1 MAKRPPWLRAS
12 VACAVTVAGIGG
24 VAAQVPERF
33 GFGEP
38 APRELIA
45 ALDIDVRPDG
55 TGLPPGR
62 GTARDGAPLYAKQ
75 CAACHGAKGE
85 GGAADPLVGAEPKGV
100 PPFGP
105 AYEQWRGSRP
115 DVPFTIGNYWPYAST
130 VFDYVRRA
138 MPPTAPGS
146 LTAEETYALVA
157 WLLAQN
163 GIIAEDAVMSA
174 ETLPKVVMPARRM
187 FVPDD
192 RKGGKVV
199 R

>member
-1 MAKRPPWLRAS
+1 MTRLLAS
-12 VACAVTVAGIGG
+12 VGVTIAVTAVAT
-24 VAAQVPERF
+24 AQAPPPRF

-62 GTARDGAPLYAKQ
+62 GTAREGGEIYARQ
-75 CAACHGAKGE
+75 CAACHGPKGE
-85 GGAADPLVGAEPKGV
+85 GGPADRLVGAEPRGL

-105 AYEQWRGSRP
+105 EYERWRAGRP
-115 DVPFTIGNYWPYAST
+115 DEPFTIGNYWPYAAT
-130 VFDYVRRA
+130 LFDYIRRA
-138 MPPTAPGS
+138 MPANLPGI
-146 LTAEETYALVA
+146 LTADETYGLVA

-163 GIIAEDAVMSA
+163 GIVADTAVMNA
-174 ETLPKVVMPARRM
+174 ETLPKVTMPAHTR

-192 RKGGKVV
+192 RRGGRDVK
-199 R
+199 

>member
-1 MAKRPPWLRAS
+1 MRRALLVVIALVTS
-12 VACAVTVAGIGG
+12 VS
-24 VAAQVPERF
+24 AQAPERF

-38 APRELIA
+38 APREVIA
-45 ALDIDVRPDG
+45 ALDTDVRPDG

-62 GTARDGAPLYAKQ
+62 GVAREGGAIYAAQ

-85 GGAADPLVGAEPKGV
+85 GGAADRLVGAEPKGL

-115 DVPFTIGNYWPYAST
+115 DVPFTIGNYWPYAAT

-138 MPPTAPGS
+138 MPPSAPGS
-146 LTAEETYALVA
+146 LTADQTYAVVA

-163 GIIAEDAVMSA
+163 GIIGDETVMNA
-174 ETLPKVVMPARRM
+174 ETLPKVLMPARTM
-187 FVPDD
+187 FVPDN
-192 RKGGKVV
+192 RRGGRTV